1 MNKTEMLIFLVS
13 CSYFMISLNFVKWKS
28 DNEGKVWPRS
38 NSSIFHV
45 DFRRFTT
52 NVHWMEF
59 FGEEIQEY
67 NLVKIMTLE
76 ILE

>member
-13 CSYFMISLNFVKWKS
+13 CSYFMISLNFVKRKS
-28 DNEGKVWPRS
+28 DNEGKVWP
-38 NSSIFHV
+38 SIFHV